1 MLDIL
6 TKENSKLGPVQ
17 ISVGIRVDLPIY
29 QVRINMILKKKR
41 LPVDIFQVR
50 GYKPAPVA
58 WPGMAA
64 EVDQLGE
71 RMARWTKCLAFVSFA
86 CVFVCLFVCLFVIS
100 NKIIFAL
107 VIIVIITIKIIP
119 VFTIY
124 LFVCLL

>member
-29 QVRINMILKKKR
+29 QVRIKTILKKKR
-41 LPVDIFQVR
+41 LPIDMFQVR

-58 WPGMAA
+58 WPGMAD

-71 RMARWTKCLAFVSFA
+71 RMARFICFLHLLYLLH
-86 CVFVCLFVCLFVIS
+86 LFVCYFDVFDFYIS
-100 NKIIFAL
+100 
-107 VIIVIITIKIIP
+107 
-119 VFTIY
+119 
-124 LFVCLL
+124 